1 MSPNRLEAFSDG
13 VFSIA
18 ATLLVLQL
26 RVPTPGEGPLGQA
39 LLAEWPTYASYAVS
53 FMTIGIIWI
62 NHHTLFARV
71 HQVDRPLLFLN
82 LLLLLCVS
90 TIPFLTALLSRYIG
104 TGEPSHLAAA
114 VYGGVMVLMSLSFT
128 ALWTLVRRDAPP
140 PTGKLRVRRP
150 IFRSFAG
157 LGAYLLGIG
166 LAFVS
171 AEASLLVY
179 ASVAVFFVLPP
190 LQD

>member
-1 MSPNRLEAFSDG
+1 MNSNRLEAFSDG

-18 ATLLVLQL
+18 ATLLVLEL
-26 RVPTPGEGPLGQA
+26 HVPTPAEGALGPA
-39 LLAEWPTYASYAVS
+39 LLSQWPTYASYAVS

-71 HQVDRPLLFLN
+71 QQIDRPLLFLN

-90 TIPFLTALLSRYIG
+90 TIPFPTALLGRYIG
-104 TGEPSHLAAA
+104 AGEQSHLAAA
-114 VYGGVMVLMSLSFT
+114 IYGGVMAMMSLSFT
-128 ALWTLVRRDAPP
+128 AIWTRVRPQLPRPV
-140 PTGKLRVRRP
+140 GKIRVRRP
-150 IFRSFAG
+150 IIRSFAG
-157 LGAYLLGIG
+157 LGAYLLGIA